1 MGSMN
6 QAILEINPKH
16 PIVQDLEKMVQ
27 ADKES
32 PMTQNFAMLMYDV
45 ASMTGGYEVSDTGSF
60 AQRVMS
66 LMSSM
71 GSPQSGEAEV
81 EASKEE
87 NSDEDKP
94 VEPEVIL

>member
-27 ADKES
+27 TDKES
-32 PMTQNFAMLMYDV
+32 AKTQNFAMLMYDV

-71 GSPQSGEAEV
+71 GSSQSGEVGV
-81 EASKEE
+81 EDSKEK
-87 NSDEDKP
+87 NSDEDEAI
-94 VEPEVIL
+94 EPEVIL